1 MTPKKHHSISKA
13 VWALVDRQHGVVARR
28 QLIGLGV
35 GEEAIRHRLATGRLR
50 RVERGIYAVGRP
62 ELSREGRWMAAV
74 LSCGSRAA
82 LSHSSAAALLG
93 LGREL
98 RGCVE
103 VSVPYVSPRR
113 RPGIRVHRRPKMRE
127 ADVVERFGVPV
138 TAPIRTIIDQ
148 AAWTDEA
155 GLERLVNN
163 ADKLDLVD
171 PVTLLA
177 ALARYPGQRG
187 VGSLRALLGDRI
199 FLLTDSELERRF
211 LRLVRGA
218 RLPVPETQRRVNGYL
233 VDFFWPDLELVVE
246 TDGLRYHRTP
256 TQQLRDHRRGQAH
269 TAAGFAHLRFTHAQV
284 RYEAEDVRATL
295 VRTIRRLEA
304 QSDRA
309 AGSQQRSAAA

>member
-1 MTPKKHHSISKA
+1 
-13 VWALVDRQHGVVARR
+13 
-28 QLIGLGV
+28 
-35 GEEAIRHRLATGRLR
+35 
-50 RVERGIYAVGRP
+50 
-62 ELSREGRWMAAV
+62 MAAV

-82 LSHSSAAALLG
+82 LSHSSAAALWG

-98 RGCVE
+98 RSCVE
-103 VSVPYVSPRR
+103 VSVPFASPRR
-113 RPGIRVHRRPKMRE
+113 RPGIRVHRRPKLRE
-127 ADVVERFGVPV
+127 DDVTERFGIAVTNPV
-138 TAPIRTIIDQ
+138 RTIIDQ
-148 AAWTDEA
+148 AARTDEA

-211 LRLVRGA
+211 LRLVRRA

-233 VDFFWPDLELVVE
+233 VDFFWPDLGLVVE

-256 TQQLRDHRRGQAH
+256 TQQVRDHRRDQAH
-269 TAAGFAHLRFTHAQV
+269 TAAGFTHLRFTHAQV

-295 VRTIRRLEA
+295 VKTIRRLEA
-304 QSDRA
+304 QADPA
-309 AGSQQRSAAA
+309 AGPEPRGGPA